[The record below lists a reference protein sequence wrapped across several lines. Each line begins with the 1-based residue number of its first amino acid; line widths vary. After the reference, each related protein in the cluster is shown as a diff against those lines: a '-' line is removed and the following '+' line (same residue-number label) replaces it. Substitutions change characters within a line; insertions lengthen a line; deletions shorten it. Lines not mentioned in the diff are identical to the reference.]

1 MKISWKKHTYVQQNL
16 KNLLWKKI
24 YIQKEINKKIQKQAV
39 EKKTNTKKNVFGIIQ
54 IISIYSTVKCDT
66 KIADLYSNSVGN

>member
-1 MKISWKKHTYVQQNL
+1 M
-16 KNLLWKKI
+16 
-24 YIQKEINKKIQKQAV
+24 
-39 EKKTNTKKNVFGIIQ
+39 KKTHICSTKSEKFTVKKNKYSKRNQQKNPKTSSGKQVKKNVFRIIQ

>member
-24 YIQKEINKKIQKQAV
+24 NIQKEINKKIQKQAV
-39 EKKTNTKKNVFGIIQ
+39 EKTG
-54 IISIYSTVKCDT
+54 
-66 KIADLYSNSVGN
+66 